1 MEDGNPVFIF
11 DRSGPFYFLSGNK
24 YNHDKGQ
31 KLQII
36 VISVR
41 KHPSTNL
48 SEPQTLAPM
57 VAPPSNGSSSS
68 TIPSP
73 SGGSTTPPSKSS
85 GPFAF
90 SLGLLH
96 LLDHPHRV
104 HHHPTGHQYLLLVQA
119 HIG

>member
-1 MEDGNPVFIF
+1 MLGVSKDDYNKCNTINPINKMEDGNPVFIF

-48 SEPQTLAPM
+48 SEPQNLAPM
-57 VAPPSNGSSSS
+57 VAPPSNGSSSP

-73 SGGSTTPPSKSS
+73 SGGKQIQNSNLIDSI
-85 GPFAF
+85 
-90 SLGLLH
+90 L
-96 LLDHPHRV
+96 
-104 HHHPTGHQYLLLVQA
+104 
-119 HIG
+119 